1 MNKEELQGKL
11 NFILNSTGETSQ
23 WKSGYKKGV
32 WDSLMLARHLDD
44 CIVDE
49 NDAYLIMRGIS
60 NLPDKTFDIYWDSLK
75 GKNNISDDFN
85 LDREATDL
93 DLERFKNG
101 LLKHGYTVE
110 KKTPLVVP
118 QFVSEWYE
126 KNKEFLEFSIYS
138 STVSIHEKTVASEKL
153 NEFEGWLN
161 ASANNGYEVLTH
173 MKYGYEI
180 EEVPMWKVPIKNL
193 VTSDGNQQ
201 YLTFDPKSLKYF
213 ASRKNEKLKQT
224 FNGKELNELPGNF
237 KKYAVKIKGEK

>member
-60 NLPDKTFDIYWDSLK
+60 NLQDKEFDTFWDVLK
-75 GKNNISDDFN
+75 GKRSLI
-85 LDREATDL
+85 
-93 DLERFKNG
+93 
-101 LLKHGYTVE
+101 
-110 KKTPLVVP
+110 VP

-237 KKYAVKIKGEK
+237 KKYAVKIEGEN

>member
-60 NLPDKTFDIYWDSLK
+60 NLQDKEFDTFWDVLK
-75 GKNNISDDFN
+75 GKRSLI
-85 LDREATDL
+85 
-93 DLERFKNG
+93 
-101 LLKHGYTVE
+101 
-110 KKTPLVVP
+110 VP

-138 STVSIHEKTVASEKL
+138 STISIHEKTVASEKL

-161 ASANNGYEVLTH
+161 ASANNGYAVLTH

-237 KKYAVKIKGEK
+237 KKYAVKIEGEN

>member
-60 NLPDKTFDIYWDSLK
+60 NLQDKEFDTFWDVLK
-75 GKNNISDDFN
+75 GKRSLI
-85 LDREATDL
+85 
-93 DLERFKNG
+93 
-101 LLKHGYTVE
+101 
-110 KKTPLVVP
+110 VP

-138 STVSIHEKTVASEKL
+138 STISIHEKTVASEKL

-237 KKYAVKIKGEK
+237 KKYAVKIEGEN

>member
-60 NLPDKTFDIYWDSLK
+60 NLQDKEFDTFWDVLK
-75 GKNNISDDFN
+75 GKRSLI
-85 LDREATDL
+85 
-93 DLERFKNG
+93 
-101 LLKHGYTVE
+101 
-110 KKTPLVVP
+110 VP

-180 EEVPMWKVPIKNL
+180 EEVPMWKVPMWKVPIKNL

-237 KKYAVKIKGEK
+237 KKYAVKIEGEN